1 MQDCIRYIA
10 TEKRTKKRFV
20 FSYDIMKSLGYRS
33 LVHEYYNVKRR
44 KDLENEWR
52 KRSMSTHS
60 ERSNPPTFEPKNGFK
75 TT

>member
-20 FSYDIMKSLGYRS
+20 FSYDMMKSLRYRS

-44 KDLENEWR
+44 KDLENE
-52 KRSMSTHS
+52 
-60 ERSNPPTFEPKNGFK
+60 
-75 TT
+75 